1 MSAAAAAGHRWPF
14 YDSISLTVGQLKN
27 LLPYDYDNLIQ
38 SLGREGGFFF
48 VGSYTFPIGIDHRQ
62 LVQPTPGEINKKLE
76 IQLAIELR
84 DVVFI
89 TPTAPYRARYLY

>member
-1 MSAAAAAGHRWPF
+1 MIMIISFSHSRGKAAFFCWF
-14 YDSISLTVGQLKN
+14 EY
-27 LLPYDYDNLIQ
+27 LPH
-38 SLGREGGFFF
+38 
-48 VGSYTFPIGIDHRQ
+48 GIDHRQ

-89 TPTAPYRARYLY
+89 TPTAVESKIFVLIMDVLFL